1 MLFRHFIVIYVY
13 HSSRDIVYLIQKQY
27 KQAIFSR
34 LMLEE
39 LRTRELSDEINYL
52 SSFLAMESEI
62 AFTLFPI
69 RKFEN

>member
-1 MLFRHFIVIYVY
+1 MLFKHFIVIYVY

-52 SSFLAMESEI
+52 SSFPVMSEI
-62 AFTLFPI
+62 AFTPFPI

>member
-1 MLFRHFIVIYVY
+1 MLFKHFIVIYVY

-39 LRTRELSDEINYL
+39 FRTRELSDEINYL
-52 SSFLAMESEI
+52 SSFPAMSEI